1 MCKAKILIIKTER
14 QKAYSYVP
22 TRGIVNVGPRRGSGN
37 SGGQETREMETRQ
50 YPDQVSFIGG
60 NVMPYIDQ
68 QGWRLG
74 QGDDGGPAVG
84 VAR

>member
-1 MCKAKILIIKTER
+1 MESLVSRPHVE
-14 QKAYSYVP
+14 VP
-22 TRGIVNVGPRRGSGN
+22 RVPSRGIVNVGPRRGSGN

-60 NVMPYIDQ
+60 SVMPYIDQ

-84 VAR
+84 MAR

>member
-1 MCKAKILIIKTER
+1 
-14 QKAYSYVP
+14 
-22 TRGIVNVGPRRGSGN
+22 
-37 SGGQETREMETRQ
+37 METRQ